1 MTVQRFLLENEEKKV
16 IFAKGMKKQMS
27 EKYRESDGRYS
38 GKEKER
44 KKIQQFKTHFQF
56 LERGAWVLIYTCKM
70 GRS

>member
-1 MTVQRFLLENEEKKV
+1 
-16 IFAKGMKKQMS
+16 MKKQMS